1 MSGDTDAESVF
12 RERYAQEL
20 QKKKQQDS
28 GNYNGK
34 DELAQER
41 IQVKQQEMKTPGR
54 RGEKIKHEEI
64 DKEILRRVKMKQKK
78 PAE

>member
-1 MSGDTDAESVF
+1 MSDDTDAESVF

-41 IQVKQQEMKTPGR
+41 VQVKQQEMKTPGR

>member
-1 MSGDTDAESVF
+1 MSDDTDAESVF

-20 QKKKQQDS
+20 LKKKQQDS